1 MHGWEGWETAGFHTQ
16 VLDMKHRHWKLC
28 VLAVGTV
35 VDFGGEPTSVAEPRQ
50 VHPLRNVILIQW
62 LSHHTFGSIWM
73 PSNGMA
79 KWMWSPPAIP
89 VWPLVSMTW
98 PRLTI
103 SPSCTA
109 VWLRWP

>member
-1 MHGWEGWETAGFHTQ
+1 LHGWETAGFHTQ
-16 VLDMKHRHWKLC
+16 VLDMKHGHWKLC

-35 VDFGGEPTSVAEPRQ
+35 VDFGGEPTSVAQPRQ
-50 VHPLRNVILIQW
+50 VHPLRNVILD
-62 LSHHTFGSIWM
+62 
-73 PSNGMA
+73 PVA
-79 KWMWSPPAIP
+79 VPPYLQVDLDAIERHGEVDVVASGIP